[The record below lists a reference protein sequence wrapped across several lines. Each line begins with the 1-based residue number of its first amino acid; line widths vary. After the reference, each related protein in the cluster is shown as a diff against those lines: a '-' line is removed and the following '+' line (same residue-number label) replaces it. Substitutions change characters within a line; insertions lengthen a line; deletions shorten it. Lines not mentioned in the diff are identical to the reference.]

1 MINLIFITLA
11 FFGLIFLFLQ
21 HKLNNQQ
28 EDLIK
33 SETKA
38 LKRLKKFNKSRLMN
52 RQVVQMEKSNSP
64 SNIFR
69 PLALHTSQIPE
80 GRSFEFPRSFKRRSN
95 SSVMSN

>member
-11 FFGLIFLFLQ
+11 FLGLVFLFLQ

-38 LKRLKKFNKSRLMN
+38 LKQLKKFNKSRFVN
-52 RQVVQMEKSNSP
+52 RQVLQMEKRSSP
-64 SNIFR
+64 SNIFK
-69 PLALHTSQIPE
+69 PLALHTAQIPE
-80 GRSFEFPRSFKRRSN
+80 GRSFEFPRSIKRRSN
-95 SSVMSN
+95 SSVISN